1 MGVMMTM
8 FLAMIMDSGVRSI
21 HLHHENNCRER
32 EKEAGGGES
41 EKIFV
46 DFSDFF
52 FFLLFLAFEFRRRRL
67 WW

>member
-1 MGVMMTM
+1 MMTM